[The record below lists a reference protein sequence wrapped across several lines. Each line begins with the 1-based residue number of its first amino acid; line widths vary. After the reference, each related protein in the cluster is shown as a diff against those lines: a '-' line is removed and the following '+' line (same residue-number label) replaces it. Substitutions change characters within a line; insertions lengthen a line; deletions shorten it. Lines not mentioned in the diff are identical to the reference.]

1 MEKKRLKIGISLRIV
16 SAENY
21 DEKRDALSKDW
32 PQFFEKLN
40 MTLVLIPNFLT
51 NLESY
56 LDSIEID
63 GIILSGG
70 DNVGDFPE
78 RDSTE
83 TTLLQYGIIHDLPI
97 FGVCRGMQMI
107 NHFFNGTIIKFGK
120 SFSHIS
126 ILNENMLVAGA
137 AALDK
142 HVSSFALENS

>member
-63 GIILSGG
+63 YSQGYI
-70 DNVGDFPE
+70 
-78 RDSTE
+78 
-83 TTLLQYGIIHDLPI
+83 
-97 FGVCRGMQMI
+97 
-107 NHFFNGTIIKFGK
+107 
-120 SFSHIS
+120 
-126 ILNENMLVAGA
+126 
-137 AALDK
+137 
-142 HVSSFALENS
+142 LENQEDPFMKDIVPVSVIVEIN

>member
-63 GIILSGG
+63 GIMMYVPTRQL
-70 DNVGDFPE
+70 D
-78 RDSTE
+78 
-83 TTLLQYGIIHDLPI
+83 Y
-97 FGVCRGMQMI
+97 
-107 NHFFNGTIIKFGK
+107 FNTIQ
-120 SFSHIS
+120 
-126 ILNENMLVAGA
+126 
-137 AALDK
+137 
-142 HVSSFALENS
+142 